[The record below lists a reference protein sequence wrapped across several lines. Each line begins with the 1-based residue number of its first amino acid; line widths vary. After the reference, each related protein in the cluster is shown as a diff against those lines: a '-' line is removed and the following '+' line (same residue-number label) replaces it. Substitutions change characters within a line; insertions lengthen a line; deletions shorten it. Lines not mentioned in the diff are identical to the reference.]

1 MASGLQVGVQRGQGL
16 EPLLDFLCH
25 SFNAGT
31 DVDAP
36 MAQALRR
43 LSHEEWRDADV
54 VWRNSKLP
62 PPSPPFRP
70 RARGFFACLT
80 HFAVAASYHG
90 RPV

>member
-1 MASGLQVGVQRGQGL
+1 MGDATCHLQVGVKRGEGL

-54 VWRNSKLP
+54 VRNLSTPLP
-62 PPSPPFRP
+62 A
-70 RARGFFACLT
+70 RACFAC
-80 HFAVAASYHG
+80 A
-90 RPV
+90 